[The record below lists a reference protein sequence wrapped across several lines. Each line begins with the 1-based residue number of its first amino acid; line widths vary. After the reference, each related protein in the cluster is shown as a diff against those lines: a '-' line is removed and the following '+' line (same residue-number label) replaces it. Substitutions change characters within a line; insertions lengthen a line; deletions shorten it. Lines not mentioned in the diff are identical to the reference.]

1 MVKIILPGSK
11 KRPEPPETLEGPHQK
26 KQKMDTGIKIECRK
40 ILKMLMVH
48 KYGPVFNQPVDPIEL
63 GIPDYFEI
71 ISHPMDFGTVCKK
84 LEDDLYPFA
93 EAFAADI
100 RLTFSN
106 AMRYNPPAN
115 FVHLMAKELNDIFSR
130 SWRSLEA
137 KVKKQS
143 INVTEQRKLTKNIL
157 NTNKTHNS
165 LPTKTSQSK
174 PVKEQGVGVSVRV
187 GLQVKKTEDTNSV
200 LQVKKTEVT
209 KSVLQVKK
217 TEDTSSVTTSSEVK
231 PSVSSAEKARLKNE
245 LMVAL
250 RGDLSGPLRGFL
262 RKYGLI
268 SSKKEK
274 IESVF
279 GSFNDNTLLELKRA
293 LKACSGTNVE
303 KGKDDYVKTP
313 QSKEVSIRQKLE
325 EKSNIESRIR
335 AARAAKEAILQ
346 SAKSDLQM
354 KRDRER
360 ERVEKMKRTVT
371 MDDNLAVLMEL
382 EKLCQYSGIKNP
394 LEKLGLRLK
403 EEYYYG
409 YEYIDDDEDNGV
421 IFDELEDGEIF

>member
-26 KQKMDTGIKIECRK
+26 KQKMDTGVKIECRK
-40 ILKMLMVH
+40 ILKTLMVH

-106 AMRYNPPAN
+106 AMRYNPPSN
-115 FVHLMAKELNDIFSR
+115 FVHLMAKELNDIFGR

-143 INVTEQRKLTKNIL
+143 INVAEQRKLKKNIL

-174 PVKEQGVGVSVRV
+174 PVKEQGVGVGVRV
-187 GLQVKKTEDTNSV
+187 G
-200 LQVKKTEVT
+200 
-209 KSVLQVKK
+209 LQVKK

-231 PSVSSAEKARLKNE
+231 PSISSAEKARLKNE

-279 GSFNDNTLLELKRA
+279 GSFNDNMLLELKRA

-335 AARAAKEAILQ
+335 AARAAKEAILE

>member
-40 ILKMLMVH
+40 ILKTLMVH

-115 FVHLMAKELNDIFSR
+115 FVHLMAKELNDIFGR
-130 SWRSLEA
+130 SWRSIEA

-143 INVTEQRKLTKNIL
+143 INVAEQRKLTKNIL

-187 GLQVKKTEDTNSV
+187 GLQ
-200 LQVKKTEVT
+200 
-209 KSVLQVKK
+209 K